1 VAAYNRS
8 ILVAAVAACIFLCG
22 AGWLP
27 AYAQIEK
34 ASQVMDEK
42 ADSPGEKATP
52 ESPKEKPG
60 AEAASADKLAL
71 EEQRI
76 ADKYKHLEEV
86 MLQMAELSAQTDPRR
101 AALLK
106 KAIAQSKEQLIEV
119 RIERL
124 MEFLEKDQLS
134 RAIENQT
141 QLDQDLRSLLEMLLS
156 ENRAKRIQSEKARI
170 REYLKRLGN
179 ILKQEKDVQ
188 ARTADRDD
196 AKLLAGQQGKIA
208 EKTGGLAKD
217 IQTNEEGDNQKTE
230 GESKKTG
237 DGEKRTEGG
246 EKKSGEGEKKT
257 ESDNKKS
264 AGGEGKSESG
274 EGKPSDDKNKGQ
286 PQKQGEGR
294 QGENQAQAQGPEQSG
309 EDQQGNPARK
319 RLEAAEKRMDE
330 ARKKLK
336 KAQHEGAAKDQEEAV
351 KELEQAKAELEQI
364 LRQLREE
371 EVERVLAMLE
381 ARFRKMLEMQR
392 DVYDGTVRLDKI
404 PQAERTHN
412 HEIESSRLS
421 GKEMQIVVEIDK
433 TLLVL
438 REDGTTVAFA
448 EAADQ
453 MRSDMQQVVDRLSQ
467 AKVSQVTQG
476 IEMDIIATLE
486 EMIDALKKAQKD
498 LEKNQNKPR
507 PTSGQEDSPL
517 VDKLAELKM
526 IRALQM
532 RINTRTERYSKLVE
546 GEQAENAE
554 LVDALKRLAERQ
566 QRVYRVT
573 HDLSSGKTE

>member
-1 VAAYNRS
+1 MVVYKRS
-8 ILVAAVAACIFLCG
+8 IIAAAIV
-22 AGWLP
+22 GWVVFCAVGLLP
-27 AYAQIEK
+27 ADSQTDKTIQTKVEKADPATEK
-34 ASQVMDEK
+34 AS
-42 ADSPGEKATP
+42 P
-52 ESPKEKPG
+52 ESAQEKP
-60 AEAASADKLAL
+60 AADAASADKLAL

-76 ADKYKHLEEV
+76 ADKYQHLEEL

-106 KAIAQSKEQLIEV
+106 KAIAQSKEQLIGV

-124 MEFLEKDQLS
+124 IEFLEKDQLY

-141 QLDQDLRSLLEMLLS
+141 ELDQELRRLLEMLMS

-170 REYLKRLGN
+170 REYLKRLGT
-179 ILKQEKDVQ
+179 ILKQEKDIQ
-188 ARTADRDD
+188 ARTIDRDD
-196 AKLLAGQQGKIA
+196 PNRLAGEQGKIA

-217 IQTNEEGDNQKTE
+217 IINSEEGGSRKAE
-230 GESKKTG
+230 VESKEANGG
-237 DGEKRTEGG
+237 DKKAEGG
-246 EKKSGEGEKKT
+246 DKKT
-257 ESDNKKS
+257 EDGNKK
-264 AGGEGKSESG
+264 AEGAE
-274 EGKPSDDKNKGQ
+274 KPSADKNKGQ
-286 PQKQGEGR
+286 GQWREGQGGES
-294 QGENQAQAQGPEQSG
+294 QGENQQQKEGQDQQG

-319 RLEAAEKRMDE
+319 RLEAAQKRMEE
-330 ARKKLK
+330 AKKKLE
-336 KAQHEGAAKDQEEAV
+336 KAQQEGAANDQEQAI

-392 DVYDGTVRLDKI
+392 DVYEVTMRLDKI
-404 PQAERTHN
+404 PSAERTHN

-433 TLLVL
+433 ALLVL
-438 REDGTTVAFA
+438 RDDGTTVAFA

-453 MRSDMQQVVDRLSQ
+453 IRADAQQVVDRLSQ
-467 AKVSQVTQG
+467 AKLGQVTQG
-476 IEMDIIATLE
+476 IELDIIATLE

-498 LEKNQNKPR
+498 LEKNQNKPK
-507 PTSGQEDSPL
+507 PPSSGQTDSSL

-532 RINTRTERYSKLVE
+532 RINTRTERYSKLIE

-566 QRVYRVT
+566 ERVYRVT

>member
-8 ILVAAVAACIFLCG
+8 ILVAAVAACIILCG
-22 AGWLP
+22 AGWLS
-27 AYAQIEK
+27 AYSQIEK
-34 ASQVMDEK
+34 AIQAKDDKTDTS
-42 ADSPGEKATP
+42 SEKATP
-52 ESPKEKPG
+52 ESPKDKPAAG
-60 AEAASADKLAL
+60 AASADKLAL

-170 REYLKRLGN
+170 REYLKQLSN
-179 ILKQEKDVQ
+179 ILRQEKDVQ

-196 AKLLAGQQGKIA
+196 PKLLAGQQGKIA

-217 IQTNEEGDNQKTE
+217 IQTNEESESKKTE
-230 GESKKTG
+230 GESNKTENREKK
-237 DGEKRTEGG
+237 TEGG
-246 EKKSGEGEKKT
+246 EKKS
-257 ESDNKKS
+257 ESDNKKPE
-264 AGGEGKSESG
+264 GGEGKAESG
-274 EGKPSDDKNKGQ
+274 EGKSPDDKNKGQ
-286 PQKQGEGR
+286 QQKQGENR

-319 RLEAAEKRMDE
+319 RLEAAQKRMDE
-330 ARKKLK
+330 AMKKLE

-371 EVERVLAMLE
+371 EVQRVLAMLE

-433 TLLVL
+433 ALLVL

-476 IEMDIIATLE
+476 IELDIIATLE

-507 PTSGQEDSPL
+507 PSSGQEDSPL

-532 RINTRTERYSKLVE
+532 RINTRTDRYSKLVE

>member
-1 VAAYNRS
+1 MAVHSRS
-8 ILVAAVAACIFLCG
+8 IIAAAIL
-22 AGWLP
+22 GWLIFCAVGSLP
-27 AYAQIEK
+27 ADEQTEK
-34 ASQVMDEK
+34 VSRAKDEK
-42 ADSPGEKATP
+42 ARSSAEKTLP
-52 ESPKEKPG
+52 EPSNEKP
-60 AEAASADKLAL
+60 AADAASADKLAL

-86 MLQMAELSAQTDPRR
+86 MLQMAELSAQTDSRR

-106 KAIAQSKEQLIEV
+106 KAIAQSKDQLIAV

-124 MEFLEKDQLS
+124 IEFLEKDQLS

-141 QLDQDLRSLLEMLLS
+141 QLDQELRGLLEMLLS
-156 ENRAKRIQSEKARI
+156 ENRSKRIQSEKTRI

-196 AKLLAGQQGKIA
+196 VKLLAGQQGKIA

-217 IQTNEEGDNQKTE
+217 IQTNEEGGLQKA
-230 GESKKTG
+230 
-237 DGEKRTEGG
+237 EGG
-246 EKKSGEGEKKT
+246 EE
-257 ESDNKKS
+257 NN
-264 AGGEGKSESG
+264 
-274 EGKPSDDKNKGQ
+274 SDDKNKGRGQ
-286 PQKQGEGR
+286 NQGESQ
-294 QGENQAQAQGPEQSG
+294 QGKDQARKEVQ
-309 EDQQGNPARK
+309 DQQNDDQSGNPARK
-319 RLEAAEKRMDE
+319 RLDAAQKRMDE
-330 ARKKLK
+330 ARIKLE

-351 KELEQAKAELEQI
+351 KELQQAKAELEQI

-371 EVERVLAMLE
+371 EVQRVLAMLE

-404 PQAERTHN
+404 PPAERTHN

-433 TLLVL
+433 TLLIL

-453 MRSDMQQVVDRLSQ
+453 MRSDMQQAVDRLSQ

-476 IEMDIIATLE
+476 IELDVIATLE

-498 LEKNQNKPR
+498 LEKNQNKPK
-507 PTSGQEDSPL
+507 PQSGQEDSPL

-532 RINTRTERYSKLVE
+532 RINTRTQRYSKLVE
-546 GEQAENAE
+546 GEQAENAD
-554 LVDALKRLAERQ
+554 LVDALRRLAERQ

>member
-1 VAAYNRS
+1 MAVHKRS
-8 ILVAAVAACIFLCG
+8 IIAAAVL
-22 AGWLP
+22 GWLIFCVAGSP
-27 AYAQIEK
+27 AADAQTEK
-34 ASQVMDEK
+34 ASRAKDEK
-42 ADSPGEKATP
+42 ADSAAEKKLP
-52 ESPKEKPG
+52 EPSSEKP
-60 AEAASADKLAL
+60 APDAASADKLAW

-106 KAIAQSKEQLIEV
+106 KAIAQSKDQLIAV

-124 MEFLEKDQLS
+124 IEFLEKDQLS

-141 QLDQDLRSLLEMLLS
+141 QLDQELRGLLEMLLS
-156 ENRAKRIQSEKARI
+156 ENRAKRIQSEKVRI

-208 EKTGGLAKD
+208 DKTGGLAKD
-217 IQTNEEGDNQKTE
+217 IQTNEEGENKNP
-230 GESKKTG
+230 ESK
-237 DGEKRTEGG
+237 EG
-246 EKKSGEGEKKT
+246 
-257 ESDNKKS
+257 
-264 AGGEGKSESG
+264 
-274 EGKPSDDKNKGQ
+274 Q
-286 PQKQGEGR
+286 
-294 QGENQAQAQGPEQSG
+294 
-309 EDQQGNPARK
+309 DQQNGDQSGNPARK
-319 RLEAAEKRMDE
+319 RLDAAQKRMDE
-330 ARKKLK
+330 ARIKLD

-371 EVERVLAMLE
+371 EVQRVLAMLE

-404 PQAERTHN
+404 PSAERTHN

-421 GKEMQIVVEIDK
+421 GKEMQIIVEVDK
-433 TLLVL
+433 TLLIL

-453 MRSDMQQVVDRLSQ
+453 MRSDVQQVVDRLSQ
-467 AKVSQVTQG
+467 AKVGQVTQG
-476 IEMDIIATLE
+476 IELDVIATLE
-486 EMIDALKKAQKD
+486 EMIDALKKVQKD
-498 LEKNQNKPR
+498 LEKNQNKLKPQ
-507 PTSGQEDSPL
+507 SGQEDSPL
-517 VDKLAELKM
+517 VDKLAEMKM

-554 LVDALKRLAERQ
+554 LVDALRRLAERQ
-566 QRVYRVT
+566 QRIYRVT

>member
-1 VAAYNRS
+1 MAVRKRS
-8 ILVAAVAACIFLCG
+8 IIATAIVGWTIFCAVGPLAADV
-22 AGWLP
+22 
-27 AYAQIEK
+27 QIEK
-34 ASQVMDEK
+34 ASQAKDEK
-42 ADSPGEKATP
+42 ADSASERAPP
-52 ESPKEKPG
+52 ESSKEKP
-60 AEAASADKLAL
+60 AADATPADKLAL

-124 MEFLEKDQLS
+124 IEFLEKDQLS
-134 RAIENQT
+134 QAIENQT

-170 REYLKRLGN
+170 REYLKRLNN

-196 AKLLAGQQGKIA
+196 PKLLAGQQGKIA
-208 EKTGGLAKD
+208 GKTGGLAKD
-217 IQTNEEGDNQKTE
+217 IQTNEEGENQKAE
-230 GESKKTG
+230 ADGKKP
-237 DGEKRTEGG
+237 EKG
-246 EKKSGEGEKKT
+246 EKKTESGEKKT
-257 ESDNKKS
+257 ESDNKKADS
-264 AGGEGKSESG
+264 GEGKAESG

-286 PQKQGEGR
+286 QQKQGESQ
-294 QGENQAQAQGPEQSG
+294 QGENRAQAQGLEQSS

-319 RLEAAEKRMDE
+319 RLEAAQKRMEE
-330 ARKKLK
+330 ARKKLE

-351 KELEQAKAELEQI
+351 KELEQARAELEQI

-371 EVERVLAMLE
+371 EVQRVLAMLE

-412 HEIESSRLS
+412 HEIESSRLC
-421 GKEMQIVVEIDK
+421 GKEMQIMVEIDK
-433 TLLVL
+433 TLLLL
-438 REDGTTVAFA
+438 REDGSTVAFA

-453 MRSDMQQVVDRLSQ
+453 MRADMQQVVDRLSQ

-476 IEMDIIATLE
+476 IELDIIATLE
-486 EMIDALKKAQKD
+486 EMIDALKKAQKE

-507 PTSGQEDSPL
+507 PQSGQEDSPL

-532 RINTRTERYSKLVE
+532 RINTRTERYSKLIE

-554 LVDALKRLAERQ
+554 LVDALRRLAERQ

-573 HDLSSGKTE
+573 HDLSSGRAE

>member
-1 VAAYNRS
+1 
-8 ILVAAVAACIFLCG
+8 
-22 AGWLP
+22 
-27 AYAQIEK
+27 
-34 ASQVMDEK
+34 
-42 ADSPGEKATP
+42 
-52 ESPKEKPG
+52 
-60 AEAASADKLAL
+60 
-71 EEQRI
+71 
-76 ADKYKHLEEV
+76 
-86 MLQMAELSAQTDPRR
+86 
-101 AALLK
+101 
-106 KAIAQSKEQLIEV
+106 
-119 RIERL
+119 
-124 MEFLEKDQLS
+124 
-134 RAIENQT
+134 
-141 QLDQDLRSLLEMLLS
+141 
-156 ENRAKRIQSEKARI
+156 
-170 REYLKRLGN
+170 
-179 ILKQEKDVQ
+179 
-188 ARTADRDD
+188 
-196 AKLLAGQQGKIA
+196 
-208 EKTGGLAKD
+208 
-217 IQTNEEGDNQKTE
+217 
-230 GESKKTG
+230 
-237 DGEKRTEGG
+237 
-246 EKKSGEGEKKT
+246 
-257 ESDNKKS
+257 
-264 AGGEGKSESG
+264 
-274 EGKPSDDKNKGQ
+274 
-286 PQKQGEGR
+286 
-294 QGENQAQAQGPEQSG
+294 
-309 EDQQGNPARK
+309 
-319 RLEAAEKRMDE
+319 MDE
-330 ARKKLK
+330 AKKKLE

-371 EVERVLAMLE
+371 EVQRVLAMLE

-433 TLLVL
+433 TLLIL
-438 REDGTTVAFA
+438 REDGTTAAFA

-453 MRSDMQQVVDRLSQ
+453 MRTDMQQVVDRLSQ

-476 IEMDIIATLE
+476 IELDIIATLE

-507 PTSGQEDSPL
+507 PPSGQEDSPL

>member
-8 ILVAAVAACIFLCG
+8 ILVAVVAACIVLCG

-34 ASQVMDEK
+34 ANQAKDEN
-42 ADSPGEKATP
+42 ADSPSEKATL
-52 ESPKEKPG
+52 ETPKEKPAAG
-60 AEAASADKLAL
+60 AASTDKLAL

-141 QLDQDLRSLLEMLLS
+141 QLDQDLRSLLDMLLS

-170 REYLKRLGN
+170 REYLKRLSN
-179 ILKQEKDVQ
+179 ILKQEKEVQ

-217 IQTNEEGDNQKTE
+217 IQTNEEAESQKTE
-230 GESKKTG
+230 GDSKKTEN
-237 DGEKRTEGG
+237 GEKKTEGG
-246 EKKSGEGEKKT
+246 EKKSGEAEKKL
-257 ESDNKKS
+257 ESDNKN
-264 AGGEGKSESG
+264 ADGGEGKSSE
-274 EGKPSDDKNKGQ
+274 DKNKGQ
-286 PQKQGEGR
+286 PQKPGDGQP
-294 QGENQAQAQGPEQSG
+294 GENQAQAQGQEQSS

-319 RLEAAEKRMDE
+319 RLEAAQKRMDE
-330 ARKKLK
+330 AKKKLE

-453 MRSDMQQVVDRLSQ
+453 MRGDMQQVVDRLSQ
-467 AKVSQVTQG
+467 AKVSLVTQG
-476 IEMDIIATLE
+476 IELDIIATLE

-498 LEKNQNKPR
+498 LEKNQNKSKS
-507 PTSGQEDSPL
+507 TSGQEDSPL

-566 QRVYRVT
+566 QRVYKVT

>member
-1 VAAYNRS
+1 
-8 ILVAAVAACIFLCG
+8 
-22 AGWLP
+22 
-27 AYAQIEK
+27 
-34 ASQVMDEK
+34 
-42 ADSPGEKATP
+42 
-52 ESPKEKPG
+52 
-60 AEAASADKLAL
+60 
-71 EEQRI
+71 
-76 ADKYKHLEEV
+76 

-106 KAIAQSKEQLIEV
+106 KAIAQSKDQLIAV

-124 MEFLEKDQLS
+124 IEFLEKDQLS
-134 RAIENQT
+134 PAIENQT
-141 QLDQDLRSLLEMLLS
+141 QLDQELRGLLEMLLS
-156 ENRAKRIQSEKARI
+156 ENRAKRIQSEKARL

-196 AKLLAGQQGKIA
+196 VKLLAGQQGKIA

-217 IQTNEEGDNQKTE
+217 IQTNEEGGLQKA
-230 GESKKTG
+230 
-237 DGEKRTEGG
+237 EGG
-246 EKKSGEGEKKT
+246 EE
-257 ESDNKKS
+257 NN
-264 AGGEGKSESG
+264 
-274 EGKPSDDKNKGQ
+274 SDDKNKGRGQ
-286 PQKQGEGR
+286 NQGESQ
-294 QGENQAQAQGPEQSG
+294 QGKDQARKEVQ
-309 EDQQGNPARK
+309 DQQNDDQSGNPARK
-319 RLEAAEKRMDE
+319 RLDAAQKRMDE
-330 ARKKLK
+330 ARKKLE

-371 EVERVLAMLE
+371 EVQRVLAMLE

-404 PQAERTHN
+404 PPAERTHN

-421 GKEMQIVVEIDK
+421 GKEMQIVVEVDK
-433 TLLVL
+433 TLLIL

-453 MRSDMQQVVDRLSQ
+453 MRSDMQQLVERLSQ

-476 IEMDIIATLE
+476 IELDIIATLE
-486 EMIDALKKAQKD
+486 EMIDALKKVQKD
-498 LEKNQNKPR
+498 LEKNQIKPK
-507 PTSGQEDSPL
+507 PQSGQEDSPL